1 VVGSQVEPAIKAP
14 LIHSA
19 RIVKP
24 GGYNVP
30 VKSTP
35 TGLRTAELT
44 LRTISAP
51 FIGLLLLRT
60 TRTLIAVGGPV
71 VTGPVSAGAPL
82 RGHAL
87 GALNSGRSGAI
98 HTLPPVKA

>member
-1 VVGSQVEPAIKAP
+1 MVGSQVEPAIKAP

-35 TGLRTAELT
+35 TGLRTAGLT

-71 VTGPVSAGAPL
+71 VTGPVSAGADS
-82 RGHAL
+82 GHAL
-87 GALNSGRSGAI
+87 GELNSGRSGAI